1 MYTPSAGGGH
11 ARYTHELL
19 SAIASTDGPASVHP
33 SLVTSADLDP
43 RYREAPYP
51 VHAVLPPLAHRS
63 SFNHV
68 APWVLSR
75 VTHYHRRERVFLDW
89 VDAHRD
95 ATEGIHIQEYT
106 PVLAPAHFRR
116 LKARGH
122 RLYVTVHNLYPHR
135 YLPERAR
142 PVYRHLLRLAW
153 RQCDGLF
160 VHTESLREQL
170 LGTGHPPI
178 FVTPHGVWKDHDSVG
193 TGVDPDAR
201 RASRRLLFFGAIR
214 RNKGLPVLL
223 EAMADLSDCT
233 LTVAGAFEDDRHR
246 DEVAAL
252 IAALPPG
259 RVELVDRFVPDEEVG
274 ELFAA
279 SALAVLPYTSFAAQ
293 SGVLHDALAHGLPV
307 VVTDVGSLGE
317 SVRGWGIGAVA
328 PAGDAGALA
337 AAVRATLDPERYRES
352 AAAVVRVRDDLSWD
366 RTAALTVA
374 AYRETGLGRARTG
387 GP

>member
-1 MYTPSAGGGH
+1 
-11 ARYTHELL
+11 
-19 SAIASTDGPASVHP
+19 
-33 SLVTSADLDP
+33 
-43 RYREAPYP
+43 
-51 VHAVLPPLAHRS
+51 
-63 SFNHV
+63 
-68 APWVLSR
+68 
-75 VTHYHRRERVFLDW
+75 
-89 VDAHRD
+89 
-95 ATEGIHIQEYT
+95 
-106 PVLAPAHFRR
+106 VLAPAHFRR

-142 PVYRHLLRLAW
+142 PLYRRLLRSAW

-170 LGTGHPPI
+170 ARFLGAGHPPI
-178 FVTPHGVWKDHDSVG
+178 FVTPHGVWNHHG
-193 TGVDPDAR
+193 AAVDPEAR

-223 EAMADLSDCT
+223 EAMADLRDCT

-337 AAVRATLDPERYRES
+337 AAIRTTLDPERYREG
-352 AAAVVRVRDDLSWD
+352 AAAVVRARDDLSWA

-387 GP
+387 DP